1 MVKNMEKGFSTIKVE
16 ENIRVTGLMIRSM
29 VLESL
34 NMPME
39 IAMKAPGE
47 MDNAPTMEYTNIR
60 MAMFMM
66 ESGATIQ
73 KRGTEGWI
81 WRLAISIKEI
91 GKLAKKMAKVFL
103 CQIQVSIFLQMVTF
117 TKDSFKMVTDREREP
132 THGLI
137 KAIIE
142 VSGQLTR

>member
-103 CQIQVSIFLQMVTF
+103 CQI
-117 TKDSFKMVTDREREP
+117 
-132 THGLI
+132 
-137 KAIIE
+137 
-142 VSGQLTR
+142 